1 MTNKIFKNNINI
13 TVLVT
18 SASQREIT
26 LQTVNYYSQICSE
39 VIFIDEQKPYLSE
52 TEVNRLTLKGYIGSS
67 AGRGHHAE
75 CFKGFK
81 TYDKKF

>member
-52 TEVNRLTLKGYIGSS
+52 TEVNRLNKY
-67 AGRGHHAE
+67 
-75 CFKGFK
+75 FVYQ
-81 TYDKKF
+81 TY

>member
-1 MTNKIFKNNINI
+1 MTNKIFKNNISI

-18 SASQREIT
+18 SASQREIA

-52 TEVNRLTLKGYIGSS
+52 TEVNRLTLKGISYIPY
-67 AGRGHHAE
+67 E
-75 CFKGFK
+75 FELF
-81 TYDKKF
+81 